1 MGICSRV
8 GESDVPTVVM
18 CCWSSVS
25 SSCMELG
32 AKLSGVGAV
41 GTCS

>member
-1 MGICSRV
+1 MGMCSRV
-8 GESDVPTVVM
+8 GESDVLTVM